1 MPDIVNCFIYL
12 FNLMV
17 FSFVTSLVFVCIYIF
32 MPIYNVYNVIP
43 HQITVFLYTL
53 HLPTSRSYFSNLR
66 NQN

>member
-43 HQITVFLYTL
+43 HQITVFSLYSTL
-53 HLPTSRSYFSNLR
+53 TYFSFLFL
-66 NQN
+66 

>member
-17 FSFVTSLVFVCIYIF
+17 FSFVTSLVFVCIYII

-53 HLPTSRSYFSNLR
+53 LLPTSRSYFSNLC